1 MWYWIKTPLL
11 VKKIF
16 HNQLWDIPSKDPVVY
31 LTFDD
36 GPNKVMTEKILA
48 ILEKSNIK
56 ATFFCIGKN
65 VKNNPKEYQKII
77 DQGHSVGNHSMTH
90 PMGWGKSKEMYLNDI
105 ADAEKLINSNL
116 FRPPYGKINF
126 KSNKTLQKKYKIIMW
141 DVVGGDFDP
150 NCSKDQLIKNITNNI
165 NNGSIIVLHDNF
177 SVHEKTLSALPEI
190 INSIKEKGF
199 KFKAIPYSRLR

>member
-1 MWYWIKTPLL
+1 
-11 VKKIF
+11 
-16 HNQLWDIPSKDPVVY
+16 
-31 LTFDD
+31 
-36 GPNKVMTEKILA
+36 
-48 ILEKSNIK
+48 
-56 ATFFCIGKN
+56 
-65 VKNNPKEYQKII
+65 
-77 DQGHSVGNHSMTH
+77 
-90 PMGWGKSKEMYLNDI
+90 MGWGKSKEMYLNDI

-150 NCSKDQLIKNITNNI
+150 NCSKEQLIKNITNNI